1 MYGYATLLPVQLLLC
16 SALSVTHTCTDADGW
31 VQVGYPVLLK
41 ATGGGGGIGIYICL
55 SKADL
60 VKNFEAAGRCCQ

>member
-1 MYGYATLLPVQLLLC
+1 MAALPCCLYC
-16 SALSVTHTCTDADGW
+16 SCCAVSGMHTRTDADGW

-55 SKADL
+55 SNADL
-60 VKNFEAAGRCCQ
+60 VKNFEAAGR